1 MELVLIAVSLA
12 MDALAYVQGL
22 GMKTLRYAQGALIA
36 LFFGVFQA
44 VMPLIGWALGKQF
57 ERHITSVDHWI
68 AFGLLGYIGW
78 KMIRDAL
85 GQAEGENALC
95 PVDQRINYR
104 ELLMLSVAT
113 SIDALAVGITF
124 AFLQTPIV
132 PAMVLIGSITF
143 VLCFWGDPKPLRHSP
158 PKKARW
164 QRYGAHRHRAE
175 DFAGAF
181 GDRNLLKIGKDEQPG
196 PVGVRASLFHGLPP
210 GGLATAPFPWLGF
223 PPAPAPYW
231 YPGRRCSGSRNPGKH
246 SPSALLRTGS
256 YTRRNRGI
264 RSA

>member
-12 MDALAYVQGL
+12 MDAFAVSMCKGL
-22 GMKTLRYAQGALIA
+22 GMKTLRYAQGAVIA

-143 VLCFWGDPKPLRHSP
+143 VLCFFGVILGHRCGIRHQ
-158 PKKARW
+158 KKA
-164 QRYGAHRHRAE
+164 QV
-175 DFAGAF
+175 AGGTVLIAI
-181 GDRNLLKIGKDEQPG
+181 GLKILLE
-196 PVGVRASLFHGLPP
+196 H
-210 GGLATAPFPWLGF
+210 LGIVTF
-223 PPAPAPYW
+223 
-231 YPGRRCSGSRNPGKH
+231 
-246 SPSALLRTGS
+246 
-256 YTRRNRGI
+256 
-264 RSA
+264 